1 MIWTERPVTATGGMV
16 NDTKEQAVLRAIV
29 TMRDNLGEALTVD
42 DLARS
47 AMFSKFHFT
56 RLFQRVT
63 GVTPGR
69 FLSAMRLQR
78 AKQLL
83 ITTEL
88 NVAHISAHVGFNSVG
103 TFSSRFSRSVGMSP
117 TSYRRLSGHA
127 QQVGTDP
134 GRSMAPPS
142 RARIYGN
149 TWTRGDN
156 SVMIFLGL
164 FPERVPEGRP
174 RRCAVLNGFG
184 EYELET
190 VPPGTW
196 YLLAQAI
203 PYPDRCDDPA
213 ATYVCT
219 YGPITVSRD
228 SEIKADLELRPLR
241 VLDPPVLI
249 ALLDV
254 RQHALSSMASP
265 FGRVEMQEQSA

>member
-1 MIWTERPVTATGGMV
+1 
-16 NDTKEQAVLRAIV
+16 
-29 TMRDNLGEALTVD
+29 MRDNLGKALTVD
-42 DLARS
+42 DLAHA
-47 AMFSKFHFT
+47 AMFSKFYFT
-56 RLFQRVT
+56 RVFQRVT
-63 GVTPGR
+63 GVTPAR

-117 TSYRRLSGHA
+117 TRYRRHA
-127 QQVGTDP
+127 GRAQHIATEP
-134 GRSMAPPS
+134 GRSTTPPS
-142 RARIYGN
+142 RARVYGN
-149 TWTRGDN
+149 AWTRGDD
-156 SVMIFLGL
+156 SMVIFLGL

-184 EYELET
+184 EYELGT

-196 YLLAQAI
+196 HLLAQAI
-203 PYPDRCDDPA
+203 PSDPDRWDDPA

-219 YGPITVSRD
+219 RGPITVHGD
-228 SEIKADLELRPLR
+228 SEIKADLELKPYR

-249 ALLDV
+249 ALLDI
-254 RQHALSSMASP
+254 REHALGSMAARY
-265 FGRVEMQEQSA
+265 GRVEMQTQSA

>member
-1 MIWTERPVTATGGMV
+1 MV
-16 NDTKEQAVLRAIV
+16 NDANEQAVLRAIV
-29 TMRDNLGEALTVD
+29 MMRDNLGEALTVD

-56 RLFQRVT
+56 RVFQRVT
-63 GVTPGR
+63 GVTPAR

-83 ITTEL
+83 VTTEL

-117 TSYRRLSGHA
+117 TYYRRLAGHA
-127 QQVGTDP
+127 QHVGTDP
-134 GRSMAPPS
+134 GRSMTPPS

-149 TWTRGDN
+149 AWTRGDP
-156 SVMIFLGL
+156 SVVIFLGL
-164 FPERVPEGRP
+164 FPGRVPEGRP

-190 VPPGTW
+190 VPPGKW

-203 PYPDRCDDPA
+203 PSDPDRWDDPA

-219 YGPITVSRD
+219 HGPITVSRD
-228 SEIKADLELRPLR
+228 SEIKADVELKPLR
-241 VLDPPVLI
+241 VIDPPVLI

-254 RQHALSSMASP
+254 RKHALGSMARQ